1 MTKDIKKRLP
11 DGSPFL
17 LYLIILFKEVW
28 DELMEAATPSEELM
42 SCTLGYRTV
51 DLDTQFAETVNNR
64 LTLDEIFRAPIHVHI
79 VNLLVELVS
88 IGENTIVGGLHIKT
102 EDGTAE
108 RAKPGKLVEI
118 LQYDVESLVTTP

>member
-1 MTKDIKKRLP
+1 M
-11 DGSPFL
+11 
-17 LYLIILFKEVW
+17 YLIILLFKEVW

-42 SCTLGYRTV
+42 ACTLGYRTV
-51 DLDTQFAETVNNR
+51 DLDAQFAETIDNR
-64 LTLDEIFRAPIHVHI
+64 LTFNEVFRAPIHVHI

-108 RAKPGKLVEI
+108 RAEPGKLVEI
-118 LQYDVESLVTTP
+118 LQYNVESLVTTP